1 VRILGGM
8 SRYTY
13 DNKDIIY
20 ALATSWGTSPIAVIR
35 ISGEGCI
42 ATLATSFSKPK
53 ALNEAK
59 SHTVVHGLLKNIQS
73 GEKVDEVLIT
83 LFKEGRGYTGEES
96 CEIACHGSPVGIE
109 AIFKLLNTLKM
120 RSALPG
126 EFTFRAFM
134 NGKID
139 LTQAEAVMEIVDS
152 QSDVAHALALGRL
165 EGNLFSLIE
174 EIKMSILDAVSVIEL
189 QLDYAED
196 EIIDETDFPTL
207 LLEEAKR
214 LIDELLETYSVG
226 KLYRDGARVVIAG
239 ATNAGKSTLFNLLL
253 KEERSIV
260 SEIHGTTRDFI
271 ESKTTLDGIPIQ
283 LFDTA
288 GLRESSDFI
297 ELEGIKRSR
306 SLIEQADLV
315 LLLIDRSQQLDELT
329 ADEKELVEDRR
340 CIVIYNKSDLSSAEI
355 PQNSFALSAKKGEG
369 FAPLRDE
376 MIKRLRKDGKKVK
389 TQAIVIES
397 ERQMNE
403 LKRAS
408 EALGEALK
416 MAQANVALD
425 IIAVELNEALYAL
438 GTLTGELSSTD
449 VLDNIFSNFCVG
461 K

>member
-1 VRILGGM
+1 
-8 SRYTY
+8 
-13 DNKDIIY
+13 
-20 ALATSWGTSPIAVIR
+20 
-35 ISGEGCI
+35 
-42 ATLATSFSKPK
+42 
-53 ALNEAK
+53 
-59 SHTVVHGLLKNIQS
+59 
-73 GEKVDEVLIT
+73 
-83 LFKEGRGYTGEES
+83 
-96 CEIACHGSPVGIE
+96 
-109 AIFKLLNTLKM
+109 
-120 RSALPG
+120 
-126 EFTFRAFM
+126 
-134 NGKID
+134 
-139 LTQAEAVMEIVDS
+139 
-152 QSDVAHALALGRL
+152 
-165 EGNLFSLIE
+165 
-174 EIKMSILDAVSVIEL
+174 MSILDAVSVIEL

-403 LKRAS
+403 LKRSS